1 MKSRGNLPDPDICRT
16 EHVYND
22 LYDCLVERK
31 DVCKCRYAFDFGNR
45 YFCRHPDRLKFEQIK
60 Q

>member
-31 DVCKCRYAFDFGNR
+31 DVCKCRTHLILVIDISADILTGLNSN
-45 YFCRHPDRLKFEQIK
+45 K
-60 Q
+60 